1 MAEEGLKLTSEA
13 QQILGV
19 IRNGDNFLLSGGAGS
34 GKTYTLVE
42 VIRGVIAEF
51 PTAPIACIT
60 YTNAA
65 VREIEERVD
74 HGNLH
79 VSTIHD
85 FLWDNIKSYQPDL
98 KAALIALI
106 QDEAEEFARFKVPE
120 GIEITPE
127 LYADLEDGIQYK
139 EYVRLKD
146 GIISHDEL
154 LKLAC
159 RMYGTHPK
167 LCGITKDRYPFVFV
181 DEYQDTSPDVV
192 KILLEHLK
200 TNPKPGVVGFFGDAM
215 QAIYPGTVGNID
227 DYKGDAPGLVKEVK
241 KEQNR
246 RNPRLVF
253 ELANKIRTDGL
264 IQTHSDDIEAPNMEG
279 GTVKSGQIQFIYSTS
294 NNLDPV
300 RGFLGWDG
308 DRKELNLTH
317 NLIAGKAGF
326 PDFMEAYD
334 GDKILDYVRRIRSYI
349 RDNQIGQDFS
359 EQTFGEVVEHLKA
372 GKTGAELNRV
382 KPTAGMQRYIDEHT
396 DLYQCALASPFPE
409 IATLYTDKE
418 QFLDDKKNEETEVS
432 RPGSQRDDLIKHLFR
447 IQTNIRLYQKGQI
460 NDFIRATDFRIRSVG
475 EKQELKN
482 AIESLVN
489 VGEKTV
495 AEIIEAADANG
506 VCKIDDRLIRFKEKK
521 RYLYDR
527 VMLIPF
533 AQFQQLFAYLEG
545 HTPFSTQHK
554 TKGAEYSYVLVILDN
569 GNWNQYNF
577 KSLFEGEGT
586 QSVLERTQKIFYVC
600 CTRAKEKLAVF
611 YHEPPASVLEKAKEW
626 FGEANVVDLD
636 ANTGGA
642 GA

>member
-1 MAEEGLKLTSEA
+1 MAEEGLTLTSEA
-13 QQILGV
+13 QQILGA

-51 PTAPIACIT
+51 PTAPIAGIT

-106 QDEAEEFARFKVPE
+106 QDEAEEFARFKVSE
-120 GIEITPE
+120 GIEVTPE

-200 TNPKPGVVGFFGDAM
+200 TDPKPCVVGFFGDAM

-246 RNPRLVF
+246 RNPRLVY

-279 GTVKSGQIQFIYSTS
+279 GTVKSGQFQFIYSTS

-308 DRKELNLTH
+308 DSKELNLTH

-349 RDNQIGQDFS
+349 RDNQIEQDFS
-359 EQTFGEVVEHLKA
+359 EQTFGEVVNQLKA
-372 GKTGAELNRV
+372 GKTGPELNRV

-409 IATLYTDKE
+409 IVSLYTDKE
-418 QFLDDKKNEETEVS
+418 QFLDDKKNEETDVL

-460 NDFIRATDFRIRSVG
+460 NEFIRATDFRIRSVG

-495 AEIIEAADANG
+495 ADIIEAADANG
-506 VCKIDDRLIRFKEKK
+506 VCKIDDRLIRFKENK

-533 AQFQQLFAYLEG
+533 AQFQQLFDYLEG

-554 TKGAEYSYVLVILDN
+554 TKGAEYSNVLVILDN